1 MKSLSRLLLLSYAPV
16 VKNLVRLLSGDIW
29 GSTRYSTSEI
39 TTLWRCTNTLII
51 IIIIII
57 NIIIRYDTRS
67 CFNVRSKAA

>member
-39 TTLWRCTNTLII
+39 TTLWCCTNTLII
-51 IIIIII
+51 IIIIINI
-57 NIIIRYDTRS
+57 NINILFRRFLI
-67 CFNVRSKAA
+67 SKSMYM